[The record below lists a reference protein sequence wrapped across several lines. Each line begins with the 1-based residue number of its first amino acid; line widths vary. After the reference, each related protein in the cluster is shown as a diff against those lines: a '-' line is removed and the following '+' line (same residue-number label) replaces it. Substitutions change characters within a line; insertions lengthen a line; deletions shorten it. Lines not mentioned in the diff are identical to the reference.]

1 MADFDFH
8 LLWTTQRHRAQRTCM
23 GRTLYKILRKT
34 SWYIFIRWRRLIVLI
49 DSVLLSY
56 IKPWKP
62 KVDIWKIRKKW
73 LQLESFIWSIQSSVR
88 AENMLLPWRPWRPP
102 AGFSPGREPSPG
114 APRLSVGQWVS
125 GGRTEKASDGTL
137 GLQQTG
143 EWRTLIGDSAFST
156 KLQEKKK
163 KGKESLD

>member
-1 MADFDFH
+1 MRNFPLKMADFDFH

-73 LQLESFIWSIQSSVR
+73 LQLESFIWSIHSLQYVQRTCSCRGGRDALQQASHQ
-88 AENMLLPWRPWRPP
+88 AENP
-102 AGFSPGREPSPG
+102 APGRLAS
-114 APRLSVGQWVS
+114 QWVS
-125 GGRTEKASDGTL
+125 GSVGVGQKKHQMAPWGSSKPES
-137 GLQQTG
+137 G
-143 EWRTLIGDSAFST
+143 ELW
-156 KLQEKKK
+156 
-163 KGKESLD
+163 